1 MKKIFIITALL
12 LLQADILY
20 SGIMQEKAL
29 SFIGGAAIPE
39 GARKILIDSITK
51 SPDNFNFIVESEGFI
66 YSLKILQIPRLK
78 SNNKFAQ
85 NALSSNYAKIAE
97 LQASNELAKYLDKG
111 RLDRKIF
118 TNSDAADYA
127 LRVFYSSK
135 IKIQSQTSI
144 INDSA
149 LSLVFTRKNNAP
161 ELLADS
167 KQEITNNYCKYLY
180 EQAQNFFRKK
190 DFVNALETLHQ
201 IHYMSWADIS
211 AYLGASY
218 CFLQMSQKE
227 DAAKLTLE
235 LINSMSQDMK
245 ADDFASAGRIL
256 FQSGRK
262 DEGFNAM
269 EQAYKLLREN

>member
-20 SGIMQEKAL
+20 SGIMQENAL
-29 SFIGGAAIPE
+29 SFIGGAVIPE
-39 GARKILIDSITK
+39 SARKILIDSITK
-51 SPDNFNFIVESEGFI
+51 NPDNSNFIVESEGFI

-97 LQASNELAKYLDKG
+97 LQAVNELAKYLDKG

-144 INDSA
+144 IDHSA
-149 LSLVFTRKNNAP
+149 LSLVFTGKNNVP
-161 ELLADS
+161 DSIS

>member
-1 MKKIFIITALL
+1 MKKIFIAAIIL

-20 SGIMQEKAL
+20 SGIIQGKAL
-29 SFIGGAAIPE
+29 SFIGGASIPE
-39 GARKILIDSITK
+39 GARKILIDSISK
-51 SPDNFNFIVESEGFI
+51 NPENFNFIVESEGFI
-66 YSLKILQIPRLK
+66 YSLKILQIPRIK
-78 SNNKFAQ
+78 SGNKFAQ
-85 NALSSNYAKIAE
+85 NSISSNYARIAE
-97 LQASNELAKYLDKG
+97 LQATTELTKYLDKG

-144 INDSA
+144 IDDSA
-149 LSLVFTRKNNAP
+149 LSLVFTAKNNAP
-161 ELLADS
+161 ELS
-167 KQEITNNYCKYLY
+167 EHEIMNNYCKYLY
-180 EQAQNFFRKK
+180 EQAQKFFSKK
-190 DFVNALETLHQ
+190 DFVNALEILHQ

-218 CFLQMSQKE
+218 CFLQMNQKE

-235 LINSMSQDMK
+235 LINTMSQDMK

-256 FQSGRK
+256 FYSGLK
-262 DEGFNAM
+262 DEGFNAI
-269 EQAYKLLREN
+269 EQAYNLLKKK

>member
-12 LLQADILY
+12 LLQVDILY
-20 SGIMQEKAL
+20 SGIIQENAL

-39 GARKILIDSITK
+39 GARKILFDSIRK
-51 SPDNFNFIVESEGFI
+51 NPDNSNFIVESEGFI

-97 LQASNELAKYLDKG
+97 LQAVNELAKYLDKG

-127 LRVFYSSK
+127 LRVFYSQK

-144 INDSA
+144 IDHSA
-149 LSLVFTRKNNAP
+149 LSLVFTGKNNVP
-161 ELLADS
+161 DSIS

>member
-1 MKKIFIITALL
+1 MKKIFIAAIIL

-20 SGIMQEKAL
+20 SGIIQEKAL
-29 SFIGGAAIPE
+29 SFIGGASIPE
-39 GARKILIDSITK
+39 GARKILIDSISK
-51 SPDNFNFIVESEGFI
+51 NPENFNFIVESEGFI
-66 YSLKILQIPRLK
+66 YSLKILQIPRIK

-85 NALSSNYAKIAE
+85 NSISSNYARIAE
-97 LQASNELAKYLDKG
+97 LQATTELTKYLDKG

-144 INDSA
+144 IDDSA
-149 LSLVFTRKNNAP
+149 LSLVFTAKNNAP
-161 ELLADS
+161 ELS
-167 KQEITNNYCKYLY
+167 EHEIMNNYCKYLY
-180 EQAQNFFRKK
+180 EQAQKFFSKK
-190 DFVNALETLHQ
+190 DFVNALEILHQ

-218 CFLQMSQKE
+218 CFLQMNQKE

-235 LINSMSQDMK
+235 LINTMSQDMK

-256 FQSGRK
+256 FYSGLK
-262 DEGFNAM
+262 DEGFNAI
-269 EQAYKLLREN
+269 EQAYNLLKKK